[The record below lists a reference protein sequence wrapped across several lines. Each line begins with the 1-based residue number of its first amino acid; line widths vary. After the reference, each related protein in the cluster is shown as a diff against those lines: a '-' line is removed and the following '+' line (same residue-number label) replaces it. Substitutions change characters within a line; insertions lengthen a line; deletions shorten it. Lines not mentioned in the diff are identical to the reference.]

1 MMTFKQWR
9 ACGRKRR
16 FHTAAEARRCQ
27 PMMTAYECKYCGR
40 YHLTK
45 GIDWWAK
52 HILQRRLAA

>member
-1 MMTFKQWR
+1 MTFKQWR

-27 PMMTAYECKYCGR
+27 PMMTVYECKYCGR

-45 GIDWWAK
+45 GID
-52 HILQRRLAA
+52 